1 MPALSDPLAWSLEL
15 ELDSELAAGDGEG
28 EGDGGVD
35 GEVGIAGDVILSRA
49 SGNCAASGGGVG
61 VVVESIVSRYG
72 STSPYDSEK
81 GVCGW

>member
-15 ELDSELAAGDGEG
+15 ELDSELAAGD
-28 EGDGGVD
+28 GDGGVD

>member
-1 MPALSDPLAWSLEL
+1 MLKFSEPLSCLPAVEL
-15 ELDSELAAGDGEG
+15 ESELSGA
-28 EGDGGVD
+28 GVD
-35 GEVGIAGDVILSRA
+35 GGGVVGIAGDVILSRA
-49 SGNCAASGGGVG
+49 SGNCAASAGGDGG

>member
-1 MPALSDPLAWSLEL
+1 MLKFSEPLAWLTGLES
-15 ELDSELAAGDGEG
+15 ESELSG
-28 EGDGGVD
+28 GGVD

-72 STSPYDSEK
+72 STSPYDSGK
-81 GVCGW
+81 GVCG